1 MLRLDTSKA
10 SGGFNAELDGQVFSF
25 NSLSTKQLDQFSK
38 LMDTIRAGK
47 SVSALAQAT
56 AGLLRQ
62 VVSPRDKYVE
72 WEREVKARSEA
83 AYVQAITVLGRELL
97 ALNNPESVV
106 VEGGDAGPVL
116 GEGEASTVGATA
128 TADASTAENGAVG
141 EVLSEE
147 EAAVAAFL
155 AELEDA

>member
-10 SGGFNAELDGQVFSF
+10 SGGFNAELDGQVFTFS
-25 NSLSTKQLDQFSK
+25 SLTTRQLDQFSK

-62 VVSPRDKYVE
+62 VASPKDKYVE
-72 WEREVKARSEA
+72 WEQSVKARSEA
-83 AYVQAITVLGRELL
+83 AYVQAITILGRELL

-106 VEGGDAGPVL
+106 IEEGNAGSIPVENDPQPVDAAATVSVSSV
-116 GEGEASTVGATA
+116 AS
-128 TADASTAENGAVG
+128 ENG
-141 EVLSEE
+141 LSEE
-147 EAAVAAFL
+147 EVAVAAFL